1 MDMSKGTAPPD
12 WSRGRN
18 VMVGD
23 MFLGLYQPSPETTEF
38 WAGVARRELLFKHC
52 ADCGARHHPRRM
64 LCSRCNSGRLG
75 WVACKGR
82 GKVFSF
88 SEVHRA
94 PSPAFKGSLP
104 YTVGL
109 IETEEGVHWFCRI
122 FAGDRPIVVD
132 APARLDFRVLETGHL
147 MPVFVTGDDAA

>member
-38 WAGVARRELLFKHC
+38 WTGVGRRELLFKHC

-75 WVACKGR
+75 WDACKGR

-94 PSPAFKGSLP
+94 AIEAFAAAAP
-104 YTVGL
+104 YTVGVVKL
-109 IETEEGVHWFCRI
+109 EEGVHLFTRLI
-122 FAGDRPIVVD
+122 PSAPVTID
-132 APARLDFRVLETGHL
+132 APVTVDYRVLEMGQL
-147 MPVFVTGDDAA
+147 LPVFVVGSR